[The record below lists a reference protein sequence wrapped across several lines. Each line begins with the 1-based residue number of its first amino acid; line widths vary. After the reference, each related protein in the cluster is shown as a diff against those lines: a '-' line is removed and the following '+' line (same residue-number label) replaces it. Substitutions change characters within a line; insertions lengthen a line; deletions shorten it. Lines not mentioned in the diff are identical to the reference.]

1 MAYAAYYNSL
11 SQPSKATPKPAAQ
24 VSTLTPSQ
32 FEKAS
37 SGSAMA
43 SKPGGVTT
51 KGGTAGSTFI
61 RTAGQG
67 VPKAKTET
75 NTNPTVIDMSSAG
88 STVVNM
94 TLSGTKGSPKMM
106 SKTSPVSTIKSS
118 TAATGTAAT
127 TAAAAANVAMSTSK
141 GSPKDTAKVQVEV
154 RPKTE
159 TIGAKETPAVDPFDA
174 LASILPPVDPLTPKQ
189 PIFTGPEV
197 KEHDVTSEKA
207 SKCGEREDTL
217 PPNYRFRNM
226 APLPADATPKDVPK
240 PLSTDEALESLSAGF
255 MTSTVP
261 TAPKMQEK
269 KDNAAA
275 LSTAPCYVAPP
286 FVKKVD
292 VPAPD
297 PSVAFRPPADKKAK
311 MEVDN
316 FSLEAL
322 IPPAQFKK
330 TVCVAPPP
338 AEKQT
343 QVEKASS
350 DFSLKADLDTRPKTD
365 EVSGLSLPTFIEP
378 RWTPANKNLTK
389 SGGSMSMGALS
400 ALGDMLA
407 APERKPEPK
416 LRPEDLVSE
425 KKHKEEDAVRVGERD
440 DSIAPDYRFNKEQL
454 KKLPAPK
461 PQPTLNTNEALDLLS
476 GDLLTS
482 SAVPAQKAEVPAFA
496 PTVSVCPAPPKPSQ
510 GSSLPL
516 DALSALSDTLPANV
530 PKPEPPKL
538 RPADIVSEKK
548 HKEKEAA
555 RVGEKEDSIA
565 PEYRFNEDELKKLPA
580 PKPQPTLN
588 TNEAL
593 DLLSGD
599 LTSSSVAPAKTP
611 KMLSAQD
618 VLTSTKSSGVH
629 ASLPPSTKKT
639 PQLSDCPPVLA
650 PQRKAKTDEGD
661 YMSLDALGALGDTL
675 AAPEPS
681 PEPPKLRPEDIV
693 TEDEHKEEDAVRV
706 GERESSIAPEYRFN
720 KEQLKK
726 LPAPKPQPKMNTN
739 EALDLLSGEFL
750 TSSAAP
756 AVQAPMISSSA
767 ASTQSSADFAL
778 DALAGDFVSSSAAP
792 TVKSAAYAPTET
804 AKQLSLGA
812 DNALD
817 ALSETLIT
825 EITPA
830 PQPVPVP
837 AKDLVKEKKAV
848 EERLIKMGERDDT
861 LPPEYRPTEEDLKK
875 MAEAKANADTK
886 PKTSMDDKTA
896 LDLLSSDFNTSVASS
911 DAAATKLTPP
921 VLDSETL
928 KPMPRPVLDTLAGT
942 LLPDDPAFKAKAATA
957 KSKSKSKSK
966 SKKQHASEPPADN
979 QLPGQQSSDIVATS
993 TQQGRKN

>member
-1 MAYAAYYNSL
+1 MGQILSWIRGPRETSTLQDVAVEEQ

-286 FVKKVD
+286 FVKK
-292 VPAPD
+292 
-297 PSVAFRPPADKKAK
+297 
-311 MEVDN
+311 
-316 FSLEAL
+316 
-322 IPPAQFKK
+322 

-365 EVSGLSLPTFIEP
+365 E
-378 RWTPANKNLTK
+378 
-389 SGGSMSMGALS
+389 GGSMSMGALS

>member
-1 MAYAAYYNSL
+1 MAYAAFYCSL
-11 SQPSKATPKPAAQ
+11 SQSQPSQATPKPAAQ
-24 VSTLTPSQ
+24 VSTVTPSQ

-37 SGSAMA
+37 TGSTMA
-43 SKPGGVTT
+43 SKPVGVTT
-51 KGGTAGSTFI
+51 AKGGTAGSTSI
-61 RTAGQG
+61 RTAGQ
-67 VPKAKTET
+67 VPKAKPET

-94 TLSGTKGSPKMM
+94 TLSGTRGSPKMM

-127 TAAAAANVAMSTSK
+127 TAAANVAMSTSK

-174 LASILPPVDPLTPKQ
+174 LASILPPVDPVTPKQ

-197 KEHDVTSEKA
+197 KEHDATSEKA
-207 SKCGEREDTL
+207 PKCGERDDTL
-217 PPNYRFRNM
+217 PPGYRFEDM
-226 APLPADATPKDVPK
+226 APLPADAIPKDVPK

-269 KDNAAA
+269 KDNATAS
-275 LSTAPCYVAPP
+275 STAPCYVAPP
-286 FVKKVD
+286 LVKKVD
-292 VPAPD
+292 VPAPN
-297 PSVAFRPPADKKAK
+297 PSVAVQPPADKKART
-311 MEVDN
+311 EVDS

-338 AEKQT
+338 AEKQK
-343 QVEKASS
+343 VEKASS

-365 EVSGLSLPTFIEP
+365 E
-378 RWTPANKNLTK
+378 
-389 SGGSMSMGALS
+389 GGSMSTGALS

-416 LRPEDLVSE
+416 LRPEDIVPE
-425 KKHKEEDAVRVGERD
+425 KKHKEEDAVRVGERE
-440 DSIAPDYRFNKEQL
+440 DSIAPEYRFKEEDL

-482 SAVPAQKAEVPAFA
+482 STVPAQKAEVPTFV

-510 GSSLPL
+510 GGSLPL
-516 DALSALSDTLPANV
+516 DALSALSDTLPADV
-530 PKPEPPKL
+530 PRPEPPKL
-538 RPADIVSEKK
+538 RPQDIVTEKK
-548 HKEKEAA
+548 HKEEEAI
-555 RVGEKEDSIA
+555 RVGEREDSIA
-565 PEYRFNEDELKKLPA
+565 PEYRFKEEELKKIPA

-593 DLLSGD
+593 DVLSGA
-599 LTSSSVAPAKTP
+599 LTSSSVAPAQTKQT
-611 KMLSAQD
+611 LSAQD

-639 PQLSDCPPVLA
+639 PRVSDCPPVLA
-650 PQRKAKTDEGD
+650 PQGKPKTDEGD

-675 AAPEPS
+675 AAPEPT
-681 PEPPKLRPEDIV
+681 PEPPKLRPGDIV
-693 TEDEHKEEDAVRV
+693 SEKKHKEEDAVRV
-706 GERESSIAPEYRFN
+706 GEREDSIAPEYRF
-720 KEQLKK
+720 KEEDLRK
-726 LPAPKPQPKMNTN
+726 LPAPKPQPTMNTN

-756 AVQAPMISSSA
+756 AVQAPVVSSSA
-767 ASTQSSADFAL
+767 APAHSSADFAL

-792 TVKSAAYAPTET
+792 KVQSAACAPTET
-804 AKQLSLGA
+804 ATQMHLSSGA
-812 DNALD
+812 DGALD

-825 EITPA
+825 EIKPA
-830 PQPVPVP
+830 PQPAPVP

-896 LDLLSSDFNTSVASS
+896 LDLLSSDFGMPSA
-911 DAAATKLTPP
+911 AAATKLTPP
-921 VLDSETL
+921 LLDSAPL
-928 KPMPRPVLDTLAGT
+928 KPMPGPVLDTLAGT

-957 KSKSKSKSK
+957 RSKSKSKSK
-966 SKKQHASEPPADN
+966 SKKQHASEPPSDK
-979 QLPGQQSSDIVATS
+979 QLPGQHSSDIVATS